1 MPKHLSDKF
10 SVQLLIIHTLKK
22 QKKFIGMEISQFH
35 ANVKIKRIV
44 LTNGTAFF
52 DYSLMV
58 LM

>member
-10 SVQLLIIHTLKK
+10 SVQLLIIPTLKK
-22 QKKFIGMEISQFH
+22 QKKVHRDGNKPIH
-35 ANVKIKRIV
+35 ANVKINRTV
-44 LTNGTAFF
+44 QTNGTAFF